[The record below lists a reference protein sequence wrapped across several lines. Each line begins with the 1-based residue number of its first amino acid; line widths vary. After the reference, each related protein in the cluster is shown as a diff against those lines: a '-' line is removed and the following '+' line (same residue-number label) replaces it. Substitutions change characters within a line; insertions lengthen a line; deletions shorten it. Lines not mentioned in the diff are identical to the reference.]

1 MSTVTVFGAGAW
13 GSTMAQVLNDA
24 GNDVLLWGRSE
35 DVIAEINSAHTNKK
49 YLGSHELPLS
59 LKATTDLAQAFA
71 HSHIYVL
78 AIPAQQLRV
87 TLQEWKPF
95 FSSDSI
101 IVSTLKGIEISTQMR
116 MTEVIEDVLGPHAIA
131 LITGPNLA
139 DELVLRQP
147 AGAVAAA
154 PTQELA
160 DQMRDL
166 FRTPY
171 YRVYTDELVLRQP
184 AGAVAAAPTQ
194 ELADQM
200 RDLFRTPYYR
210 VYTSVDVMGCELA
223 GAIKSVIALAVGISI
238 GMGFGENTQAML
250 ITRGLNEVARLCA
263 AHGSDPL
270 SAAGLAGMGDL
281 VASCGSPLSR
291 NRTFGEVLGRTGSM
305 AQASEQV
312 AKTVEGVA
320 SAGAVAEIA
329 HRVGIEVPVIEA
341 VGEIVSEQLTPAA
354 ALQKLME
361 ITTKAENFI
370 R

>member
-1 MSTVTVFGAGAW
+1 
-13 GSTMAQVLNDA
+13 
-24 GNDVLLWGRSE
+24 
-35 DVIAEINSAHTNKK
+35 
-49 YLGSHELPLS
+49 LGSHELPLS
-59 LKATTDLAQAFA
+59 LQATTDLAQAFA
-71 HSHIYVL
+71 HSRIYVL
-78 AIPAQQLRV
+78 AIPAQQLRA

-95 FSSDSI
+95 FSTDSI

-116 MTEVIEDVLGPHAIA
+116 MTEVIKDVLGPHAIA
-131 LITGPNLA
+131 IITGPNLA

-154 PTQELA
+154 A
-160 DQMRDL
+160 
-166 FRTPY
+166 
-171 YRVYTDELVLRQP
+171 
-184 AGAVAAAPTQ
+184 TQ

-305 AQASEQV
+305 AQAREQV

>member
-1 MSTVTVFGAGAW
+1 
-13 GSTMAQVLNDA
+13 MAQVLNDA

-59 LKATTDLAQAFA
+59 LQATTDLAQAFA
-71 HSHIYVL
+71 HSRIYVL
-78 AIPAQQLRV
+78 AIPAQQLRA

-95 FSSDSI
+95 FSTDSI

-131 LITGPNLA
+131 IITGPNLA

-154 PTQELA
+154 A
-160 DQMRDL
+160 
-166 FRTPY
+166 
-171 YRVYTDELVLRQP
+171 
-184 AGAVAAAPTQ
+184 TQ

-305 AQASEQV
+305 AQAREQV

>member
-35 DVIAEINSAHTNKK
+35 DVIAEINSTHTNKK

-59 LKATTDLAQAFA
+59 LQATTDLAQAFA
-71 HSHIYVL
+71 HSRIYVL
-78 AIPAQQLRV
+78 AIPAQQLRA
-87 TLQEWKPF
+87 TLQEWKPL
-95 FSSDSI
+95 FSTDSI

-116 MTEVIEDVLGPHAIA
+116 MTEVIQDVLGPRPIAI
-131 LITGPNLA
+131 ITGPNLA

-154 PTQELA
+154 ATQELA
-160 DQMRDL
+160 DR
-166 FRTPY
+166 
-171 YRVYTDELVLRQP
+171 
-184 AGAVAAAPTQ
+184 
-194 ELADQM
+194 M

-305 AQASEQV
+305 AQAREQV

>member
-1 MSTVTVFGAGAW
+1 MSKVTVFGAGAW
-13 GSTMAQVLNDA
+13 GSTMAQVLSDA
-24 GNDVLLWGRSE
+24 GNEVLLWGRSVE
-35 DVIAEINSAHTNKK
+35 VISEINSSQTNTK
-49 YLGSHELPLS
+49 YLDTHVLPVNIV
-59 LKATTDLAQAFA
+59 ATTDISNAFA
-71 HSHIYVL
+71 FSHIYVL
-78 AIPAQQLRV
+78 AIPAQQLRI
-87 TLQEWKPF
+87 TLQEWKSNF
-95 FSSDSI
+95 TTDSI

-116 MTEVIEDVLGPHAIA
+116 MTEVIEDVLGPQKIAI
-131 LITGPNLA
+131 ITGPNLA

-154 PTQELA
+154 STIEIA
-160 DQMRDL
+160 
-166 FRTPY
+166 
-171 YRVYTDELVLRQP
+171 ESI
-184 AGAVAAAPTQ
+184 
-194 ELADQM
+194 

-210 VYTSVDVMGCELA
+210 VYTSIDVMGCELA

-291 NRTFGEVLGRTGSM
+291 NRTFGEVVGRTGSM
-305 AQASEQV
+305 AQARIKV

-320 SAGAVAEIA
+320 SAGAVVEIA
-329 HRVGIEVPVIEA
+329 HRVGVEVPVIEA
-341 VGEIVSEQLTPAA
+341 VAEIVSEQLSPTA

>member
-1 MSTVTVFGAGAW
+1 MSKVTVFGAGAW
-13 GSTMAQVLNDA
+13 GSTMAQVLCDA
-24 GNDVLLWGRSE
+24 GNEVLLWGRSE
-35 DVIAEINSAHTNKK
+35 DVIAEINAAHTNRK
-49 YLGSHELPLS
+49 YLGAHILPQTLA
-59 LKATTDLAQAFA
+59 ATTNLQQAFDF
-71 HSHIYVL
+71 SDIYVL
-78 AIPAQQLRV
+78 AIPAQQLRT
-87 TLQEWKPF
+87 TLQEWKTF
-95 FSSDSI
+95 FKPSST

-116 MTEVIEDVLGPHAIA
+116 MTEVIEDVLGDHEVAI
-131 LITGPNLA
+131 ITGPNLA

-154 PTQELA
+154 PTIELA
-160 DQMRDL
+160 
-166 FRTPY
+166 
-171 YRVYTDELVLRQP
+171 ELI
-184 AGAVAAAPTQ
+184 
-194 ELADQM
+194 

-210 VYTSVDVMGCELA
+210 VYTSVDVMGCELS

-238 GMGFGENTQAML
+238 GMGYGENTQAML

-291 NRTFGEVLGRTGSM
+291 NRTFGEVVGRTGSM
-305 AQASEQV
+305 AKAREEV

-320 SAGAVAEIA
+320 SAGAVVEIA
-329 HRVGIEVPVIEA
+329 HRVGVEVPVIEA
-341 VGEIVSEQLTPAA
+341 VGEIVSEQLTPEA

>member
-13 GSTMAQVLNDA
+13 GSTMAQVLSDA
-24 GNDVLLWGRSE
+24 GNDVLLWGRSK

-49 YLGSHELPLS
+49 YLVKHELPLS
-59 LKATTDLAQAFA
+59 LQATTDLAQAFA

-78 AIPAQQLRV
+78 AIPAQQLRL
-87 TLQEWKPF
+87 TLEEWKPF
-95 FSSDSI
+95 FSTDSI

-116 MTEVIEDVLGPHAIA
+116 MTEVIQDVLGPRPIAI
-131 LITGPNLA
+131 ITGPNLA

-154 PTQELA
+154 ATQELA
-160 DQMRDL
+160 DR
-166 FRTPY
+166 
-171 YRVYTDELVLRQP
+171 
-184 AGAVAAAPTQ
+184 
-194 ELADQM
+194 M

-305 AQASEQV
+305 AQAREQV

>member
-35 DVIAEINSAHTNKK
+35 DVIAEINSVHTNKK
-49 YLGSHELPLS
+49 YLGAHELPHS
-59 LKATTDLAQAFA
+59 LCATTDLAQAFA

-78 AIPAQQLRV
+78 AIPAQQLRL
-87 TLQEWKPF
+87 TLEEWKPF
-95 FSSDSI
+95 FKADSI

-116 MTEVIEDVLGPHAIA
+116 MTEVIEDVLGPHAVAI
-131 LITGPNLA
+131 ITGPNLA

-154 PTQELA
+154 ATQELA
-160 DQMRDL
+160 DQI
-166 FRTPY
+166 
-171 YRVYTDELVLRQP
+171 
-184 AGAVAAAPTQ
+184 
-194 ELADQM
+194 

-210 VYTSVDVMGCELA
+210 VYTSVDVMGCELS

-305 AQASEQV
+305 AQAREQV

-329 HRVGIEVPVIEA
+329 HRVGVEVPVIEA

>member
-1 MSTVTVFGAGAW
+1 MSKVTVFGAGAW
-13 GSTMAQVLNDA
+13 GSTMAQVLSDA
-24 GNDVLLWGRSE
+24 GNEVLLWGRSE
-35 DVIAEINSAHTNKK
+35 QVIAEINTSHTNIK
-49 YLGSHELPLS
+49 YLDSHILPS
-59 LKATTDLAQAFA
+59 AIIATTDLAAAFEF
-71 HSHIYVL
+71 SQLYIL
-78 AIPAQQLRV
+78 AIPAQQLRI
-87 TLQEWKPF
+87 TLQEWKGHF
-95 FSSDSI
+95 VDGCI

-116 MTEVIEDVLGPHAIA
+116 MTEVIEDVLGPHEVAI
-131 LITGPNLA
+131 ITGPNLA

-154 PTQELA
+154 PTIELA
-160 DQMRDL
+160 EQVRNL
-166 FRTPY
+166 F
-171 YRVYTDELVLRQP
+171 
-184 AGAVAAAPTQ
+184 A
-194 ELADQM
+194 
-200 RDLFRTPYYR
+200 TPYYR
-210 VYTSVDVMGCELA
+210 VYTSIDVMGCELA

-238 GMGFGENTQAML
+238 GMGYGENTQAML

-305 AQASEQV
+305 AKAREEV

-329 HRVGIEVPVIEA
+329 HRVGVEVPVIEA
-341 VGEIVSEQLTPAA
+341 VGDIVSEQLTPEAA
-354 ALQKLME
+354 FQKLME

>member
-1 MSTVTVFGAGAW
+1 MRKVTVFGAGAW
-13 GSTMAQVLNDA
+13 GSTMAQVLSDA

-35 DVIAEINSAHTNKK
+35 EVIAEINSAHTNKK
-49 YLGSHELPLS
+49 YLDKHVLPATIS
-59 LKATTDLAQAFA
+59 ATTDLAQAFQY
-71 HSHIYVL
+71 SQLYVL
-78 AIPAQQLRV
+78 AIPAQQLRT
-87 TLQEWKPF
+87 TLQEWKPY
-95 FSSDSI
+95 FSSESI
-101 IVSTLKGIEISTQMR
+101 IVSTLKGIEISSQMR
-116 MTEVIEDVLGPHAIA
+116 MTEVIEDVLGPHKVA

-154 PTQELA
+154 HSIELA
-160 DQMRDL
+160 
-166 FRTPY
+166 
-171 YRVYTDELVLRQP
+171 ESI
-184 AGAVAAAPTQ
+184 
-194 ELADQM
+194 

-210 VYTSVDVMGCELA
+210 VYTSIDVMGCELA

-238 GMGFGENTQAML
+238 GMGYGENTQAML

-291 NRTFGEVLGRTGSM
+291 NRTFGEAIGHTGSM
-305 AQASEQV
+305 AEARQQV

-320 SAGAVAEIA
+320 SAGAVVEIA
-329 HRVGIEVPVIEA
+329 HRVGVEVPVIEA
-341 VGEIVSEQLTPAA
+341 VAEIVSEQLTPEA

>member
-95 FSSDSI
+95 FASDSI

-139 DELVLRQP
+139 
-147 AGAVAAA
+147 
-154 PTQELA
+154 
-160 DQMRDL
+160 
-166 FRTPY
+166 
-171 YRVYTDELVLRQP
+171 DELVLRQP

-250 ITRGLNEVARLCA
+250 ITRGLNEVARLCT

-305 AQASEQV
+305 AQARELV

>member
-71 HSHIYVL
+71 HSRIYVL
-78 AIPAQQLRV
+78 AIPAQQLRA
-87 TLQEWKPF
+87 TLQEWKPL
-95 FSSDSI
+95 FSTDSI

-116 MTEVIEDVLGPHAIA
+116 MTEVIQDVLGPRPIAI
-131 LITGPNLA
+131 ITGPNLA

-154 PTQELA
+154 ATQELA
-160 DQMRDL
+160 DR
-166 FRTPY
+166 
-171 YRVYTDELVLRQP
+171 
-184 AGAVAAAPTQ
+184 
-194 ELADQM
+194 M

-291 NRTFGEVLGRTGSM
+291 NRTFGEALGRTGSM
-305 AQASEQV
+305 AQAREQV

>member
-1 MSTVTVFGAGAW
+1 MSKVTVFGAGAW
-13 GSTMAQVLNDA
+13 GSTMAQVLSDA
-24 GNDVLLWGRSE
+24 GNDVLLWGRSP
-35 DVIAEINSAHTNKK
+35 DVISEINTSHTNTK
-49 YLGSHELPLS
+49 YLGAHSLPENLT
-59 LKATTDLAQAFA
+59 ATTDLQQAFDFTDK
-71 HSHIYVL
+71 YVL
-78 AIPAQQLRV
+78 AIPAQQLRT

-95 FSSDSI
+95 FKPAST
-101 IVSTLKGIEISTQMR
+101 IVSTLKGIEISSQMR
-116 MTEVIEDVLGPHAIA
+116 MTEVIEDVLGSHKIAI
-131 LITGPNLA
+131 ITGPNLA

-154 PTQELA
+154 PTIELA
-160 DQMRDL
+160 
-166 FRTPY
+166 
-171 YRVYTDELVLRQP
+171 ELI
-184 AGAVAAAPTQ
+184 
-194 ELADQM
+194 

-210 VYTSVDVMGCELA
+210 VYTSVDVMGCELS

-238 GMGFGENTQAML
+238 GMGYGENTQAML

-291 NRTFGEVLGRTGSM
+291 NRTFGEVVGRTGSM
-305 AQASEQV
+305 TEAREQV

-320 SAGAVAEIA
+320 SAGAVLEIA
-329 HRVGIEVPVIEA
+329 HRVGVEVPVIESVA
-341 VGEIVSEQLTPAA
+341 EIVSEQLTPEA